1 MQREGLLTA
10 APLAKP
16 EGSAWSEGKPCL
28 GSIQWQREKEM
39 HVESSTIALAEEIQG
54 AIQALDFNRTRHVYW
69 DQDECIFLEHFLSP
83 AVVEHEIVPEVERL
97 RPHVHRNYIPR
108 HKKGGSVSYYVLSE
122 KAPAVLALYRSA
134 AFIDFL
140 SRLVG
145 ARVMP
150 CPDDDPHACALYFY
164 TEPGDHIG
172 FHYDT
177 SYYKGARYTVL
188 LGLVQRSA
196 HCRLVCQ
203 LYKDNPQRE
212 RQDLTLATLP
222 GALVI
227 FNGDRLWHAVTPL
240 GEGEER
246 IVLSMEYVTNP
257 KMGPS
262 KRLISN
268 MKDAIAYF
276 GVSALWR
283 RRVGGRVGR

>member
-1 MQREGLLTA
+1 MA
-10 APLAKP
+10 
-16 EGSAWSEGKPCL
+16 
-28 GSIQWQREKEM
+28 
-39 HVESSTIALAEEIQG
+39 SSTVALSEAIQG
-54 AIQALDFNRTRHVYW
+54 AIQGLDVNRTRQVYGA
-69 DQDECIFLEHFLSP
+69 QDECIFLERFLPP
-83 AVVEHEIVPEVERL
+83 AVVEHHLLPEVERL
-97 RPHVHRNYIPR
+97 RPHVHRNYLPR
-108 HKKGGSVSYYVLSE
+108 HKKGGGVSYYVLAE
-122 KAPAVLALYRSA
+122 KAPAILALYRSSD
-134 AFIDFL
+134 FIDFL

-150 CPDDDPHACALYFY
+150 CPDDDPHACALYLY

-196 HCRLVCQ
+196 RCRLVCQ
-203 LYKDNPQRE
+203 LYKDNPQRQ
-212 RQDLTLATLP
+212 RQELALATPP
-222 GALVI
+222 GAMVI

-246 IVLSMEYVTNP
+246 IVLSMEYVTNQE
-257 KMGPS
+257 MGPF

-268 MKDAIAYF
+268 LKDAIAYF

-283 RRVGGRVGR
+283 GRVADRAGRRRAR